1 MQSVRGTL
9 GDMLADELSSARQV
23 QARNRGP
30 HPRPLTLEG
39 THLSLQ
45 TVTHPTSLSFCTS
58 FVLLSPECPLGP
70 IGWGQWALRTER
82 SPPAGE
88 SYFRAEIRLPG
99 WLFQKLF
106 FEDQPPWVWVCCNA
120 GQASHTE

>member
-39 THLSLQ
+39 TS
-45 TVTHPTSLSFCTS
+45 
-58 FVLLSPECPLGP
+58 
-70 IGWGQWALRTER
+70 
-82 SPPAGE
+82 
-88 SYFRAEIRLPG
+88 
-99 WLFQKLF
+99 
-106 FEDQPPWVWVCCNA
+106 QPPDSDP
-120 GQASHTE
+120 SHFPQFLYLLCPSFP